1 MKLKALEKLPAADA
15 PDSDA
20 KAAPEPSASA
30 DSHEE
35 SPTTTPSL
43 TQDPGAVPVWV
54 RSTALTMVAVIG
66 AVFVL
71 QYAQA
76 MIIPVVLGVLI
87 NYALDPIVTRLT
99 RLRVPRPVAAG
110 IVLITL
116 TAATGLLVYSLRPQ
130 VSAIVQQLPD
140 AARRLRRIV
149 EDGKPAAPSAIEQ
162 VQKAA
167 TELERA
173 ATPAPV
179 PAPRNGVQRVQV
191 ESAPININQYVMYGS
206 LGLVAAAGQAVLI
219 LFLAFFLL
227 ASGDLYRRKLV
238 KIAGPTL
245 SEKKVTLEILREID
259 EQIEAFLSVQLFTS
273 ALVAVAT
280 WLAFMALGVQQAA
293 VWGVM
298 AGIFNSIPYF
308 GPVLVSGSTAI
319 IAFLQFGTIE
329 MALLVSA
336 VAMVITSLEGFFLTP
351 MLMSRAARMN
361 AVAVFVGLLF
371 FGWLW
376 NVWGMLLAVP
386 MLMALKTVCDH
397 VEDLKNVG
405 ELLGE

>member
-1 MKLKALEKLPAADA
+1 VKLKAVEKSPSAG
-15 PDSDA
+15 
-20 KAAPEPSASA
+20 APESVPRTAAEAGAPA

-35 SPTTTPSL
+35 TPTTTPSL
-43 TQDPGAVPVWV
+43 TQDPRAVPVWV
-54 RSTALTMVAVIG
+54 RSAGLTMLAVIG
-66 AVFVL
+66 AIFIL

-87 NYALDPIVTRLT
+87 NYALDPFVTRLT
-99 RLRVPRPVAAG
+99 RLHVPRPVAAG
-110 IVLITL
+110 LVLITL
-116 TAATGLLVYSLRPQ
+116 MASTGLLLYSLRPQ

-149 EDGKPAAPSAIEQ
+149 EDGRPATPSAIEQ

-167 TELERA
+167 TELEKA
-173 ATPAPV
+173 ATPSPG
-179 PAPRNGVQRVQV
+179 PLPRNGVQRVQV
-191 ESAPININQYVMYGS
+191 ETPPININQYVMYGS
-206 LGLVAAAGQAVLI
+206 LSLVAAAGQAVLI

-259 EQIEAFLSVQLFTS
+259 EQIEAFLTVQLFTS
-273 ALVAVAT
+273 AVVAIAT
-280 WLAFMALGVQQAA
+280 WLAFSALGVQQAA

-336 VAMVITSLEGFFLTP
+336 VAMAITSVEGFFLTP

-386 MLMALKTVCDH
+386 MLMVLKTVCDH
-397 VEDLKNVG
+397 VEDLQSVG

>member
-1 MKLKALEKLPAADA
+1 
-15 PDSDA
+15 
-20 KAAPEPSASA
+20 
-30 DSHEE
+30 
-35 SPTTTPSL
+35 
-43 TQDPGAVPVWV
+43 
-54 RSTALTMVAVIG
+54 
-66 AVFVL
+66 
-71 QYAQA
+71 

-87 NYALDPIVTRLT
+87 SYALDPFVTRLT

-110 IVLITL
+110 LVLITL
-116 TAATGLLVYSLRPQ
+116 TGATGALVYSLRLQ
-130 VSAIVQQLPD
+130 AYDIVQQLPD

-149 EDGKPAAPSAIEQ
+149 EDGRPKAPSAIEQ

-167 TELERA
+167 TELEKA
-173 ATPAPV
+173 AAPATA
-179 PAPRNGVQRVQV
+179 PAPRSGVQRVQV
-191 ESAPININQYVMYGS
+191 EAAPININEYVMYGS

-227 ASGDLYRRKLV
+227 ASGDLYRRKIV

-259 EQIEAFLSVQLFTS
+259 QQIEAFLSVQLFTS
-273 ALVAVAT
+273 ALVAVVT

-329 MALLVSA
+329 MAALVSA
-336 VAMVITSLEGFFLTP
+336 VALLITSLEGFFLTP

-386 MLMALKTVCDH
+386 MLMVLKTVCDH
-397 VEDLKNVG
+397 VEDLQSLG

>member
-1 MKLKALEKLPAADA
+1 MKLKAVEKSPAADA
-15 PDSDA
+15 PDSNA

-116 TAATGLLVYSLRPQ
+116 TAATGLLVYSLRLQ
-130 VSAIVQQLPD
+130 ASAIV
-140 AARRLRRIV
+140 AAASRCR
-149 EDGKPAAPSAIEQ
+149 AA
-162 VQKAA
+162 AA
-167 TELERA
+167 TDRSRTASRRRQARSSRCRKRRPSSRGRRRRRRRRRRA
-173 ATPAPV
+173 TACSGCRSS
-179 PAPRNGVQRVQV
+179 PRRSTST
-191 ESAPININQYVMYGS
+191 EYVMYGS

-259 EQIEAFLSVQLFTS
+259 RADRSVP
-273 ALVAVAT
+273 VR
-280 WLAFMALGVQQAA
+280 AA
-293 VWGVM
+293 VHQRAGRGGDVAGVHG
-298 AGIFNSIPYF
+298 ARRRSRRR
-308 GPVLVSGSTAI
+308 SGA
-319 IAFLQFGTIE
+319 
-329 MALLVSA
+329 
-336 VAMVITSLEGFFLTP
+336 
-351 MLMSRAARMN
+351 
-361 AVAVFVGLLF
+361 
-371 FGWLW
+371 
-376 NVWGMLLAVP
+376 
-386 MLMALKTVCDH
+386 
-397 VEDLKNVG
+397 
-405 ELLGE
+405 

>member
-1 MKLKALEKLPAADA
+1 MKLKAVEKSTAV
-15 PDSDA
+15 
-20 KAAPEPSASA
+20 EPSPPA

-35 SPTTTPSL
+35 APTTTPSL
-43 TQDPGAVPVWV
+43 TDDPKAIPMGV
-54 RSTALTMVAVIG
+54 RSAALTILAVI
-66 AVFVL
+66 ATLFVL

-87 NYALDPIVTRLT
+87 SYALDPFVTRLT
-99 RLRVPRPVAAG
+99 RLRIPRPVAAG
-110 IVLITL
+110 IVLLTL
-116 TAATGLLVYSLRPQ
+116 TAATGLLVYGLRVQ
-130 VSAIVQQLPD
+130 AYDIVQQLPD

-149 EDGKPAAPSAIEQ
+149 EDGRPKTPSAIEQ

-173 ATPAPV
+173 ATPAT
-179 PAPRNGVQRVQV
+179 APPPRTGVQRVQV

-280 WLAFMALGVQQAA
+280 WLTVMALGVQQAA

-397 VEDLKNVG
+397 VDDLKNVG